1 MAILVLATRAAG
13 LGAHNLIPDLSA
25 RKPIAS
31 LIDKPL
37 DSNSRGQDN
46 TQENSYKSRVGI
58 TNGRSGHG

>member
-1 MAILVLATRAAG
+1 MATLVLATRAAG

-25 RKPIAS
+25 RKPIAG

-46 TQENSYKSRVGI
+46 TQENSYKNMAGI
-58 TNGRSGHG
+58 TNGRSGYG